1 MSLTREEAINMN
13 ANKCNQGVITFI
25 AGVGPL
31 YERNITFLTKM
42 AKTRNTE
49 TFIMTNR
56 SNLLDAYLLEKE
68 KEEENI
74 RRRENAITWAE
85 LIQQEEARRVRRH
98 LERERE
104 RENNYNDDLIFKIDQ
119 PTHNKPKNHY
129 KKALKSLMRL
139 ARY

>member
-13 ANKCNQGVITFI
+13 ADKCNQGVITFI

-31 YERNITFLTKM
+31 YERNIRFLTKM
-42 AKTRNTE
+42 GKTRNTE

-56 SNLLDAYLLEKE
+56 TNLLDAYLLEKE
-68 KEEENI
+68 REEEEI
-74 RRRENAITWAE
+74 RRRDNAITWVE
-85 LIQQEEARRVRRH
+85 LIQQEETRAVRRR

-104 RENNYNDDLIFKIDQ
+104 KYNDDLIFKFDE
-119 PTHNKPKNHY
+119 PTHKQTNHY

-139 ARY
+139 ARF